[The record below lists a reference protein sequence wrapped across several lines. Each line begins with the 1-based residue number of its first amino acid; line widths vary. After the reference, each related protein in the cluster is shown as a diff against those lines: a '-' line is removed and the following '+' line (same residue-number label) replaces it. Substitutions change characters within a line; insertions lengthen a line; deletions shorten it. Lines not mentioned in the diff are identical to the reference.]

1 LLLVKSRKTFLTIF
15 IFAIIAVPLM
25 MILLN
30 ETVHHYIFYIF
41 PAMRIVDFTIGIV
54 LFQAFKYIKGKG
66 IKLNYTIM
74 ELVSVV
80 LLVLVYAYHSHV
92 PEVFR
97 YSVYYWPP
105 IFLLILCFAFQ
116 KGRISRMLSN
126 RWLVLLGEISFGFY
140 LFHQLVIR
148 YFLTINGKFVLLES
162 ELVIAIGLLFV
173 SLLASYLGYIYIE
186 KPANSLVKKKLIVQ
200 KKGLTPDLQIS

>member
-1 LLLVKSRKTFLTIF
+1 
-15 IFAIIAVPLM
+15 
-25 MILLN
+25 
-30 ETVHHYIFYIF
+30 
-41 PAMRIVDFTIGIV
+41 
-54 LFQAFKYIKGKG
+54 
-66 IKLNYTIM
+66 
-74 ELVSVV
+74 
-80 LLVLVYAYHSHV
+80 
-92 PEVFR
+92 
-97 YSVYYWPP
+97 
-105 IFLLILCFAFQ
+105 
-116 KGRISRMLSN
+116 MLSN